1 VTLSPRAA
9 RAEDRDSA
17 AVGKITLLNRKALE
31 AYQHLEFDTAVRLLN
46 EALEKSE
53 RAGLM
58 THSIRART
66 FVNLGVITLGGLKQR
81 EEAVNYFRKALQIQP
96 EMHLSAA
103 LANPEIQAAFDEAVA
118 TLASAAAEDLPPER
132 ALVHEPVRAGHVGQP
147 VTITVVPDK
156 SLDGRVV
163 MLRYR
168 TAVALAFSEVR
179 MEKTKGGAL
188 EAAIPAAATA
198 GREVAYLIEAR
209 RPNGSVVVARGSA
222 ADPIVVE
229 LAAPA
234 ADAGLGA
241 GGGHATPSRR
251 LFFALLG
258 GTGFGT
264 ASGTGEETR
273 NNAVSSGVDWT
284 RGGHL
289 APEIG
294 YLVSPRLMIGAQA
307 RLQMVSGA
315 TAYHVPD
322 PLMGEC
328 GSDHI
333 CSPYTGAFAL
343 LAKATWFLAGPESA
357 FQGYVSLSAGGGTI
371 RHVSQ
376 VASPAT
382 CGTAGNQT
390 CMDTVAGGPV
400 LFGPGV
406 GFRYRVSDAVGI
418 VGEIGG
424 LVGVS
429 NFTANADVNVGVAF
443 QL

>member
-1 VTLSPRAA
+1 MV
-9 RAEDRDSA
+9 
-17 AVGKITLLNRKALE
+17 
-31 AYQHLEFDTAVRLLN
+31 
-46 EALEKSE
+46 
-53 RAGLM
+53 
-58 THSIRART
+58 
-66 FVNLGVITLGGLKQR
+66 
-81 EEAVNYFRKALQIQP
+81 
-96 EMHLSAA
+96 
-103 LANPEIQAAFDEAVA
+103 
-118 TLASAAAEDLPPER
+118 
-132 ALVHEPVRAGHVGQP
+132 
-147 VTITVVPDK
+147 
-156 SLDGRVV
+156 
-163 MLRYR
+163 
-168 TAVALAFSEVR
+168 
-179 MEKTKGGAL
+179 KTRGGAL

-198 GREVAYLIEAR
+198 GREVAYVIEAR
-209 RPNGSVVVARGSA
+209 RPNGAVVVARGSV

-229 LAAPA
+229 LASASGS
-234 ADAGLGA
+234 AGDVVASGA
-241 GGGHATPSRR
+241 GGGRALPAHR

-264 ASGTGEETR
+264 AGGTGEETR
-273 NNAVSSGVDWT
+273 NSTTSSGVDWT

-294 YLVSPRLMIGAQA
+294 YFAGPRFMIG
-307 RLQMVSGA
+307 LQGRFQMISGA
-315 TAYHVPD
+315 TPYHVPD
-322 PLMGEC
+322 PQTGEC

-333 CSPYTGAFAL
+333 CSPFTGAFAL
-343 LAKATWFLAGPESA
+343 LAKATWFLAAPESA

-376 VASPAT
+376 VASPMT
-382 CGTAGNQT
+382 CGTNGNQA